1 MPKLFNN
8 VDTFV
13 PDKLIAG
20 SDIPLLVKAV
30 KLKAGQGVVKRGTV
44 LGNIG
49 LALGA
54 VTKTLTNTGD
64 ATIATATTALAKG
77 VQVGTYALQCITG
90 PTKPLELSEIAA
102 GTNAG
107 DAEIDDADLGDNV
120 QVGTYTISCIT
131 GPTKP
136 LEVGAITPGTN
147 DGDAEI
153 ATATLAPGA
162 QLGDYTIRCIT
173 APTVA
178 SANDAVFS
186 VYAPDGSRLADAT
199 QGVAYAGGHLVFT
212 IANATAADSEVDDT
226 YTIAVTAGAG
236 ANNAVFSVH
245 APDGSRLADATQGVE
260 YAGHLIFTIG
270 DADTED
276 TEIGDSYTI
285 TVTAGA
291 GANNAVF
298 SVHAPGGSRL
308 ADATQG
314 VAYAA
319 GHLVFTVGNATA
331 VDSIVGDSFTIAV
344 AAGSGLAVKVDIA
357 KFDGSGVADGIL
369 AVDTD
374 TGGIG
379 ATADVYA
386 EAYKTGHFNRK
397 ALIVSTGDNIT
408 NHEAR
413 LRELG
418 ILLSDNIP
426 Y

>member
-64 ATIATATTALAKG
+64 ATIATAATALAKG

-90 PTKPLELSEIAA
+90 PTKPLEVGDIVA
-102 GTNAG
+102 GANAG
-107 DAEIDDADLGDNV
+107 DAEIVDADLGDNV
-120 QVGTYTISCIT
+120 QVGTYTIKC
-131 GPTKP
+131 
-136 LEVGAITPGTN
+136 V
-147 DGDAEI
+147 
-153 ATATLAPGA
+153 
-162 QLGDYTIRCIT
+162 T
-173 APTVA
+173 APSGA
-178 SANDAVFS
+178 SANDAVFA
-186 VYAPDGSRLADAT
+186 VFAPDGSRLADAT

-212 IANATAADSEVDDT
+212 IGVATAADAEVGDV
-226 YTIAVTAGAG
+226 YTIAVVSGAG
-236 ANNAVFSVH
+236 VNNAVFSVH
-245 APDGSRLADATQGVE
+245 APDGSRLADATQG
-260 YAGHLIFTIG
+260 I
-270 DADTED
+270 
-276 TEIGDSYTI
+276 
-285 TVTAGA
+285 
-291 GANNAVF
+291 
-298 SVHAPGGSRL
+298 
-308 ADATQG
+308 
-314 VAYAA
+314 AYAA
-319 GHLVFTVGNATA
+319 GHLVFTVSNAIA
-331 VDSIVGDSFTIAV
+331 VDSIIGDSFTIAV

-374 TGGIG
+374 TGG
-379 ATADVYA
+379 ADAVTDVYA
-386 EAYKTGHFNRK
+386 EAYRTGHFNRK
-397 ALIVSTGDNIT
+397 ALIVAAGDNIT
-408 NHEAR
+408 SHEAR